1 MRALPPAIAARRA
14 ARVSTN
20 VENLVWVTARNRTTG
35 APEALGLWTG
45 VDHQN
50 FTIAGQARAYFGA
63 GAVLQVPDIQATV
76 GLEVRRYSIGLSA
89 VSPEVE
95 MLIRGYDPKFAPVE
109 IHRAEFD
116 DNGNLLAE
124 PERIFKGM
132 VDGTPIITPA
142 IGGEA
147 TATLDVVSNAV
158 MLTRWAG
165 VTKSDQVQR
174 KRQDDRFRK
183 YGSIAAKVP
192 VVWGGEKSTPKVAT
206 RVPSV
211 VPQGRELR

>member
-1 MRALPPAIAARRA
+1 MRTLPAAIAARRA
-14 ARVSTN
+14 ARVSTH
-20 VENLVWVTARNRTTG
+20 VENLVWVTAKNRSTG
-35 APEALGLWTG
+35 AAETLGLWTG

-50 FTIAGQARAYFGA
+50 FTIAGQVRAYFGA

-89 VSPEVE
+89 ISPEVE

-116 DNGNLLAE
+116 DDGNLLAE
-124 PERIFKGM
+124 PERIFKGL

-192 VVWGGEKSTPKVAT
+192 IVWGGEKATPNVTT

-211 VPQGRELR
+211 VEQWRARR